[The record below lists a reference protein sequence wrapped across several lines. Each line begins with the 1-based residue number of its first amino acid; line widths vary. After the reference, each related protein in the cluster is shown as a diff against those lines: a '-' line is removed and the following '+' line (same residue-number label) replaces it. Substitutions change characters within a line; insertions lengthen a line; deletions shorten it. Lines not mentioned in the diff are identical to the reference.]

1 MCFHV
6 LAYTSKVHALQ
17 ILLLKISFAEILQN
31 YSFLYKLTC
40 YAMLCY
46 DLCCYAPVVD
56 W

>member
-6 LAYTSKVHALQ
+6 LANTSKVHHALQ

-40 YAMLCY
+40 
-46 DLCCYAPVVD
+46 VVMRQ
-56 W
+56 